1 MPRRRTPTPTT
12 SDRWRPRDR
21 RGPTCGYTFRG
32 KTCTRCGAH
41 YCEPRADRAAGFFP
55 ALLVHTK
62 GHWARHP
69 FHLDPWQEYDIIR
82 PLFGEVLWSDE
93 WRRYVRRYTVA
104 WICVARKNG
113 KTELAAGI
121 VLLLLIGDDE
131 EAAEVY
137 GAAADTK
144 QADKVGQVVERMRQ
158 LVPALR
164 SRLTFNKAA
173 HRWADAKT
181 ASWYE
186 LITSDALGELGANPH
201 GAVVDELLSQ
211 PDGSLWE
218 ALRTSAGTRTQ
229 PLFLGV
235 TTETNDP
242 SSWAAATIDEAE
254 RIEEDPARAPHVF
267 VYIRK
272 LPHTAEGLA
281 RLRRL
286 YSRHS
291 DLPVS
296 LDPFDERNWRWPN
309 PALGSF
315 LSKESIRKEALEAQ
329 NEPAKENAFC
339 QFKTN
344 QRTQQATRWMPLHLW
359 DACAGLV
366 IEDQLEGQ
374 ECYGGLDLS
383 ATADLTALAWFFPH
397 AAGSLLWRFFV
408 PEALIPHLEKYGI
421 PAGLWVR
428 QGFVEATP
436 GDVVDYEAVKA
447 RILRDAERFNVVN
460 IGIDRWN
467 STSLTNWM
475 EAEGLEANLVGQGF
489 AGMSAPMKE
498 FMRLVRTGGLAHG
511 GNPVARWNFDSIEA
525 KQDAAE
531 NIKPVKPDRRASGKR
546 IDGCVSAFMAVDGAM
561 RTVPEEDAWAEVV
574 G

>member
-1 MPRRRTPTPTT
+1 M
-12 SDRWRPRDR
+12 
-21 RGPTCGYTFRG
+21 
-32 KTCTRCGAH
+32 CTHRGAH

-69 FHLDPWQEYDIIR
+69 FILEPWQEQDIIR
-82 PLFGEVLWSDE
+82 PLFGEVTWSDE

-104 WICVARKNG
+104 WVCVARKNG

-158 LVPALR
+158 LNPVLR
-164 SRLTFNKAA
+164 ERLHHNKTA
-173 HRWADAKT
+173 HRWSDAKT
-181 ASWYE
+181 GSWYE

-218 ALRTSAGTRTQ
+218 ALRSSAGTRTQ

-254 RIEEDPARAPHVF
+254 RIEEDPSRAPHVF

-272 LPHTAEGLA
+272 LPHTPEGLE

-286 YSRHS
+286 YPGHP

-315 LSKESIRKEALEAQ
+315 LSKESIRKEALEAR
-329 NEPAKENAFC
+329 NEPAKENAFR
-339 QFKTN
+339 QFKLD
-344 QRTQQATRWMPLHLW
+344 QRVQQATRWMPLHLW
-359 DACAGLV
+359 DACGGLV
-366 IEDQLEGQ
+366 AEDKLVGRQ
-374 ECYGGLDLS
+374 CYGGLDLS
-383 ATADLTALAWFFPH
+383 ATSDLTALCWFFPGELH
-397 AAGSLLWRFFV
+397 ALLWRFWV
-408 PEALIPHLEKYGI
+408 PVAEVEPLEKH
-421 PAGLWVR
+421 GLPIRLWIR
-428 QGFVEATP
+428 QGFIEETA

-447 RILRDAERFNVVN
+447 QILRDVERFGVVN

-467 STSLTNWM
+467 STWLTNWM
-475 EAEGLEANLVGQGF
+475 ETEGLEAALVGQGF
-489 AGMSAPMKE
+489 AGMSGPMKE
-498 FMRLVRTGGLAHG
+498 FMRLVRSRGLSHG
-511 GNPVARWNFDSIEA
+511 GNPVARWHADSIEA
-525 KQDAAE
+525 MQDKSE
-531 NIKPVKPDRRASGKR
+531 NIKPVKPDRRKSGKR
-546 IDGCVSAFMAVDGAM
+546 IDGLVAAFMAIDGWM
-561 RTVPEEDAWAEVV
+561 RTEPEEDAWAEVV